1 MKRMSRCGAVRAEVL
16 CKPHAFDS
24 AHRQETRAQ
33 RRSARAKI
41 AWNTARR
48 CDRIEEREEFV
59 SDAHFLTK
67 PGSTNFLFSKFKITC
82 F

>member
-1 MKRMSRCGAVRAEVL
+1 MKRMSRCGAVRAEIL

-59 SDAHFLTK
+59 RMMLT
-67 PGSTNFLFSKFKITC
+67 SLYTNLDQQNLN
-82 F
+82 